1 MAQLEQQWQGLAA
14 AQRIE
19 EVTLHYLE
27 GQIQVE
33 LKLPLAI
40 LEEDPR
46 PGRDTIQAQFN
57 EVAEK
62 LEEVSAITVCYV

>member
-1 MAQLEQQWQGLAA
+1 MAKLEDQWRGLDAA
-14 AQRIE
+14 SRIE

-40 LEEDPR
+40 LE
-46 PGRDTIQAQFN
+46 GNAQASRDALQAQFN
-57 EVAEK
+57 TVAEK
-62 LEEVSAITVCYV
+62 LDDVSAITLRYL